1 MPARGGRIRLMQAR
15 KCFAGGMRRRP
26 IVFIL
31 SVFGQ
36 PGFAMKPAIATVE
49 QRSNAMKG
57 RDIVPNEKECISQCI
72 IKFWSG
78 PGRSAANHDA
88 QYERCLTN
96 CNVCGSA

>member
-1 MPARGGRIRLMQAR
+1 
-15 KCFAGGMRRRP
+15 
-26 IVFIL
+26 
-31 SVFGQ
+31 
-36 PGFAMKPAIATVE
+36 
-49 QRSNAMKG
+49 MKG